1 MVSGFGPG
9 FGLCADS
16 LEPGDC
22 FRFCVSL
29 SLPLPTRAH
38 TRSLFQKQI
47 NIKKILFKY
56 LPQGLGVNMQFTK
69 FEETTENPL
78 ELIEFSKVISFKT
91 YVHRFAKCKNRVMEK
106 QILFSKK

>member
-1 MVSGFGPG
+1 
-9 FGLCADS
+9 
-16 LEPGDC
+16 
-22 FRFCVSL
+22 
-29 SLPLPTRAH
+29 
-38 TRSLFQKQI
+38 
-47 NIKKILFKY
+47 
-56 LPQGLGVNMQFTK
+56 MQFTK